1 MYGIDTLYEV
11 NISYLT
17 TAYYQLGSVF
27 VFDSSCCLADNRKAR
42 VATFRPWRPHSYA
55 IAAVWVSYYYY

>member
-27 VFDSSCCLADNRKAR
+27 VFDSLLLADNRKAR

-55 IAAVWVSYYYY
+55 IAAV